1 LLLLSILCT
10 LGQTTE
16 WRKRRIWDPWQ
27 QSKLGYIRLQHINTH
42 RLFKLFNFQ
51 GLRHWQTVRHATES
65 IIIRIDWWPSAVN
78 QSWLHETYLGS
89 QVPEKGTVIGI
100 SALNLSSTHPHVSKA
115 DSFKISKAKRL
126 ANRTTCNRSQRTRQS
141 IGTSW
146 TVTLPHHSW
155 LYEKLLKNW
164 RKGNIGCLGSA
175 IEVIKSGQSKILG
188 SSRPFQKPT
197 AAIFECQGLARFMMC
212 NKICSSLIRVVVV
225 RCCESWFTWF
235 ARKKGKMR
243 RLMDILA
250 YSSCMGN
257 THPASPTTSS

>member
-1 LLLLSILCT
+1 MKKKKNLRSLAAVKTRIHP
-10 LGQTTE
+10 TTA
-16 WRKRRIWDPWQ
+16 
-27 QSKLGYIRLQHINTH
+27 YQHPPT
-42 RLFKLFNFQ
+42 FKLFNFQ

-225 RCCESWFTWF
+225 RCCES
-235 ARKKGKMR
+235 
-243 RLMDILA
+243 
-250 YSSCMGN
+250 
-257 THPASPTTSS
+257 